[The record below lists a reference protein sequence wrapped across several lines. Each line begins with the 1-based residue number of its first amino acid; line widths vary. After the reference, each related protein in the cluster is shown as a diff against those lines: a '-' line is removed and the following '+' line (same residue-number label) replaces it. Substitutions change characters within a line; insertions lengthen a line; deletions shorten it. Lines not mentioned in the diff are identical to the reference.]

1 MKYHFY
7 SKDNLFHGQAINF
20 YFSSIKYLT
29 FLCCLILIKRRQ
41 PLIYDKLMKSN
52 TTPET
57 LPHFL
62 QSFTKAE
69 LTWCFIFNK
78 TGINIDN
85 TDGQYINKIYIW
97 IKINIS
103 NQKPYYLKREK
114 NDFCVLHRW
123 HVLYSFR

>member
-1 MKYHFY
+1 
-7 SKDNLFHGQAINF
+7 
-20 YFSSIKYLT
+20 
-29 FLCCLILIKRRQ
+29 
-41 PLIYDKLMKSN
+41 MKSN

-103 NQKPYYLKREK
+103 NQKPYYWKREK
-114 NDFCVLHRW
+114 TGLV
-123 HVLYSFR
+123 YSIDDMYSTAFDN